1 MNNPT
6 QHRSWILGIR
16 GRVAGAALALAIML
30 VPAVLGTRS
39 AQAQTYTESVLYSFT
54 GPPDGANPFAG
65 LVRDAQG
72 NLYGTT
78 AGGGD
83 LACGG
88 GLGCGT
94 VFKLDTTGKETV
106 LYSFTGT
113 GGDGSYPEAGL
124 VRDAQGNLYGTT
136 AWGGVFNGIGYGTVF
151 KVDTTGKETVLANF
165 GSPYYGLLPVAGLVR
180 DAQGNLYGT
189 TEYGGNGPWSCNYAH
204 FSGCGVVF
212 KVDTTGGEM
221 LHIFTGT
228 GGDGAY
234 PRAGLVLDAQGNLYG
249 TTWAGGDPACES
261 DGIYGC
267 GTVFKVDT
275 TGEET
280 VLYSFTGTG
289 GDGAY
294 PRAGL
299 VRDAQGNLYGTT
311 YAGGDPACIAGT
323 GCGTVFKLTPAAVT
337 TTTLTSSPNPS
348 TYGQAVTF
356 TAAVTSKIGAPPD
369 GETVSFMKG
378 KTVLGTGTLSG
389 GSASFTT
396 STLKV
401 GTNAIKAVYGGDSN
415 FAGSTSKTVSQVV
428 SKATTTTT
436 LASSQNPSNSGQS
449 VTFTASVAP
458 QFSGTPTGT
467 VTFNNGSTK
476 LGTVPLSGGV
486 ASYTTTNLAVGTEP
500 ITASYNGSSSFTTST
515 SGALSQAVNQANTT
529 TTLVSSL
536 NPSNYKQAV
545 TFTATVS
552 PQFSGT
558 VTGTVTFYD
567 GTTLLKTVT
576 LSGGKAKCT
585 TSKLTSG
592 VHSIKATYNGSTDF
606 TGSSGSLTQTVN

>member
-1 MNNPT
+1 
-6 QHRSWILGIR
+6 
-16 GRVAGAALALAIML
+16 
-30 VPAVLGTRS
+30 
-39 AQAQTYTESVLYSFT
+39 
-54 GPPDGANPFAG
+54 
-65 LVRDAQG
+65 
-72 NLYGTT
+72 
-78 AGGGD
+78 
-83 LACGG
+83 
-88 GLGCGT
+88 
-94 VFKLDTTGKETV
+94 
-106 LYSFTGT
+106 
-113 GGDGSYPEAGL
+113 
-124 VRDAQGNLYGTT
+124 
-136 AWGGVFNGIGYGTVF
+136 
-151 KVDTTGKETVLANF
+151 
-165 GSPYYGLLPVAGLVR
+165 
-180 DAQGNLYGT
+180 
-189 TEYGGNGPWSCNYAH
+189 
-204 FSGCGVVF
+204 
-212 KVDTTGGEM
+212 
-221 LHIFTGT
+221 
-228 GGDGAY
+228 
-234 PRAGLVLDAQGNLYG
+234 
-249 TTWAGGDPACES
+249 
-261 DGIYGC
+261 
-267 GTVFKVDT
+267 
-275 TGEET
+275 
-280 VLYSFTGTG
+280 
-289 GDGAY
+289 
-294 PRAGL
+294 
-299 VRDAQGNLYGTT
+299 
-311 YAGGDPACIAGT
+311 
-323 GCGTVFKLTPAAVT
+323 
-337 TTTLTSSPNPS
+337 
-348 TYGQAVTF
+348 
-356 TAAVTSKIGAPPD
+356 
-369 GETVSFMKG
+369 MKG

-567 GTTLLKTVT
+567 GTTTLETKT
-576 LSGGKAKCT
+576 LSDDKANYT
-585 TSKLTSG
+585 TAKLAVGT
-592 VHSIKATYNGSTDF
+592 HNITATYNGSTDF
-606 TGSSGSLTQTVN
+606 TGSSSAPVTQTVN